1 MTAMHRKLLH
11 TGKTRGKKKTYLAIT
26 AVMLLMLATAAVLL
40 LHQATERRAEEYT
53 RKARESYSA
62 GDYEN
67 ALLYLRRIKDEDRNT
82 EILLL
87 TADCYEALENYPRAL
102 ETLRK
107 LNTADPAISN
117 RIQSIEQRKLQ
128 KTQAQKVTIAG
139 VELDMNEQSAT
150 LDGLGLND
158 AQLQQLTALYALDRL
173 SLKNNQISDIT
184 ALGELKGLD
193 ELDLSGNQIRNI
205 QALTK
210 LDSLRS
216 LNLDQNPLTDCTELR
231 SLRFLAS
238 LSIVDTGVEEG
249 TVYALAESLPDCA
262 IRFGISGEE
271 KLFFA
276 GENFPLNAEELS
288 LNGKNLTDISMLQGF
303 KELIILNVSD
313 NEITDI
319 RALMELSKL
328 EKLNIND
335 NAVSD
340 LRPLIGLPN
349 LVKLEAENNRIT
361 ETTSAGSMGQLTEL
375 DLRGN
380 PIRDYSGLG
389 RLSRLKIL
397 DLRDTAVTDA
407 DLAELYGLKNIVSID
422 LRDNRGLSDIA
433 VGALKSALPGC
444 SIALPELVYEIE
456 FSGHRLR
463 SDEKQL
469 VFPAAEISDLS
480 GIIKMTALEELD
492 LRDNEI
498 TNLYPFEITA
508 SKESIRKLNL
518 SGNQIRDVLSLYAL
532 SALEELDL
540 SGNQI
545 ESVAN
550 LRKLT
555 SLKKLTLTGNPLSE
569 EAVYELRSLMP
580 DCTIVF

>member
-1 MTAMHRKLLH
+1 MHRNLVWA
-11 TGKTRGKKKTYLAIT
+11 GKARGKKKTYLAIT
-26 AVMLLMLATAAVLL
+26 AVMLLFLAITAILL
-40 LHQATERRAEEYT
+40 LHRASERRTEDYT

-67 ALLYLRRIKDEDRNT
+67 ALLYLRRVKDEDENT

-87 TADCYEALENYPRAL
+87 MADCYEALENYPRAL

-128 KTQAQKVTIAG
+128 QTQARMVTIAG
-139 VELDMNEQSAT
+139 VELSVNDQSAA
-150 LDGLGLND
+150 LEGLGLND
-158 AQLQQLTALYALDRL
+158 AQLQQLTVLYALDHL
-173 SLKNNQISDIT
+173 SLKDNQISDLT

-193 ELDLSGNQIRNI
+193 ELDLSGNQIRDI
-205 QALTK
+205 RALTK
-210 LDSLRS
+210 LESLRT
-216 LNLDQNPLTDCTELR
+216 LNLDRNPLTDCTELR
-231 SLRFLAS
+231 SLRFLTS
-238 LSIVDTGVEEG
+238 LSIVDTGVEEAG
-249 TVYALAESLPDCA
+249 VYTLAKSLPDCS
-262 IRFGISGEE
+262 IRFGTSGAE
-271 KLFFA
+271 KLYFT
-276 GENFPLNAEELS
+276 GEVFPLNAVELT
-288 LNGKNLTDISMLQGF
+288 LGQKNLSDISMLQGF
-303 KELIILNVSD
+303 TELKILNLSD
-313 NEITDI
+313 NDISDI
-319 RALMELSKL
+319 RPLMELSKL
-328 EKLNIND
+328 EKLNINN

-361 ETTSAGSMGQLTEL
+361 ETTSVGSVRQLTEL
-375 DLRGN
+375 NLRGN
-380 PIRDYSGLG
+380 PIKDFSGLG
-389 RLSRLKIL
+389 HLASLKTL
-397 DLRDTAVTDA
+397 DLRATSVTDA
-407 DLAELYGLKNIVSID
+407 DLAELYGLKSIFSID
-422 LRDNRGLSDIA
+422 LRENKGLSDIA
-433 VGALKSALPGC
+433 IGALKSALPGC
-444 SIALPELVYEIE
+444 SIALPELVYEID
-456 FSGHRLR
+456 FSGRRLR

>member
-1 MTAMHRKLLH
+1 MQGKLLQ
-11 TGKTRGKKKTYLAIT
+11 TGKTRGKKKTHLAIT
-26 AVMLLMLATAAVLL
+26 AVMLLLLAAAAILL
-40 LHQATERRAEEYT
+40 LHQATERRTEEYT

-87 TADCYEALENYPRAL
+87 MADCYEAMENYPRAL

-128 KTQAQKVTIAG
+128 KSQAQKVTIAG
-139 VELDMNEQSAT
+139 VELDVNEQSAA

-173 SLKNNQISDIT
+173 SLQNNQISDIT
-184 ALGELKGLD
+184 ALSELKGLD
-193 ELDLSGNQIRNI
+193 ELDLSGNRIRTV
-205 QALTK
+205 QPLTE

-216 LNLDQNPLTDCTELR
+216 LNLDRNPLTDCTELC

-238 LSIVDTGVEEG
+238 LSIVDTGMEEG

-262 IRFGISGEE
+262 IRFGTSGEE

-276 GENFPLNAEELS
+276 GEIFQLNAAELS
-288 LNGKNLTDISMLQGF
+288 LSRKNLTDISMLQGF
-303 KELIILNVSD
+303 TELKILNLSD

-319 RALMELSKL
+319 RPLMELSKL
-328 EKLNIND
+328 EKLNINN

-361 ETTSAGSMGQLTEL
+361 ETTSVGSVTQLTDL
-375 DLRGN
+375 DLMGN
-380 PIRDYSGLG
+380 PIKDFSGLG
-389 RLSRLKIL
+389 RLSQLKIL
-397 DLRDTAVTDA
+397 DLRNTSVTDA
-407 DLAELYGLKNIVSID
+407 DLAELHGLKSIFSID
-422 LRDNRGLSDIA
+422 LRENGGLSDIA

-444 SIALPELVYEIE
+444 SIALPELVYEID

-469 VFPAAEISDLS
+469 LFPAAEITDLS
-480 GIIKMTALEELD
+480 GIVKMTALEELD

-498 TNLYPFEITA
+498 ANLYPFEITA

-532 SALEELDL
+532 SSLEELDL
-540 SGNQI
+540 SNNQI
-545 ESVAN
+545 EAVAG

-555 SLKKLTLTGNPLSE
+555 SLKKVILTGNPLTE

-580 DCTIVF
+580 ECSIVF